1 MLIKRGVLLLLFFCV
16 INNLEITMKKIPA
29 SVQQHD
35 SIKVDIKSR
44 LGYYAEYVTAYELSK
59 LIGAAGGKLSDRSNP
74 NKLKSAMNTRHTEL
88 LASKAPT
95 SEISRQ
101 ESGGKAISGQIFSD
115 LKLRGDIKA
124 LLFDIELTGD
134 SAKGVGKADVVL
146 TVTLPS
152 KKQLI
157 DKISASI
164 KTYKTPNINL
174 ANSTFTSLLKALSG
188 DAEYE
193 NKALS
198 KFQKIIFSAMVDE
211 YMTMNKIKNRS
222 LAESVVGSGE
232 TFLKK
237 IGQTKFNAIKAAGRK
252 AAKAS
257 HNEVATTIIAEF
269 NSLYEGNKKK
279 INKNLLKLIG
289 MDGEDDFYAAI
300 GENNKQKVL
309 SSRQSN
315 EMKKFL
321 ESVKN
326 NNLNIVMKP
335 STSGN
340 SIDVRILIED
350 KEVAKS
356 SISFTDTGVGSG
368 GMKPSKATGKTN
380 FWFNVKAFM

>member
-59 LIGAAGGKLSDRSNP
+59 LIEAAGGKLSDRSNS

-101 ESGGKAISGQIFSD
+101 DSGGKAISGQIFSD

-198 KFQKIIFSAMVDE
+198 KFQKIIICS
-211 YMTMNKIKNRS
+211 
-222 LAESVVGSGE
+222 
-232 TFLKK
+232 
-237 IGQTKFNAIKAAGRK
+237 
-252 AAKAS
+252 
-257 HNEVATTIIAEF
+257 
-269 NSLYEGNKKK
+269 
-279 INKNLLKLIG
+279 
-289 MDGEDDFYAAI
+289 
-300 GENNKQKVL
+300 
-309 SSRQSN
+309 
-315 EMKKFL
+315 
-321 ESVKN
+321 
-326 NNLNIVMKP
+326 
-335 STSGN
+335 
-340 SIDVRILIED
+340 
-350 KEVAKS
+350 
-356 SISFTDTGVGSG
+356 
-368 GMKPSKATGKTN
+368 
-380 FWFNVKAFM
+380 